1 MTELAKEVSQRKATK
16 SEKIV
21 STHKK
26 HKERIKRLSEEEKEE
41 RLKMTGY
48 VTNLLGYKTSD
59 NNYTMKP
66 PASLFQRLE
75 GLRCGEYIPTGKDTG
90 IEYPYDVIRFTFM
103 AMAGNIR
110 SALKS
115 VDFKDESHKINYILV
130 IIEKNINDIYAS
142 VLRNKKAKE
151 KLDKM
156 ETDFNPEVADRFI
169 NTEKPKSAELF
180 GDDMW

>member
-1 MTELAKEVSQRKATK
+1 MTELAKEVSQRNATK
-16 SEKIV
+16 SEKVV

-66 PASLFQRLE
+66 PVSLFQRLE

-130 IIEKNINDIYAS
+130 IIEKNINDIYMAIE
-142 VLRNKKAKE
+142 RNKKAKE
-151 KLDKM
+151 KTESKVI
-156 ETDFNPEVADRFI
+156 TYNPEVVNRFS
-169 NTEKPKSAELF
+169 NTDKPKSAELF
-180 GDDMW
+180 DEEMW